1 MRGGWHLVSRV
12 DILSAQGT
20 AALPLSPPD
29 QRGKKIMRKASDAIC
44 GVGFSKAMDQSWPLC
59 KGTQIVGPGGPSH
72 PPRRGG
78 GGGGGRGRLGPG
90 TRRANGGTTVRG
102 KNSHAS
108 HRNAPL
114 WNAPTR
120 GRGAS
125 SVMSY
130 YRPEREAT
138 TNRE

>member
-20 AALPLSPPD
+20 AALLLSPAD
-29 QRGKKIMRKASDAIC
+29 QRGKKIMEKSIRCYLRCWVQQGYGSKLASLQGDSDSGAWWAIPPAEGAE
-44 GVGFSKAMDQSWPLC
+44 GVG
-59 KGTQIVGPGGPSH
+59 G
-72 PPRRGG
+72 
-78 GGGGGRGRLGPG
+78 LGPG
-90 TRRANGGTTVRG
+90 TRRVNGGTTVRG

-130 YRPEREAT
+130 YWPEREAT